1 MCNVNERVLIG
12 MDSNARNI
20 LWDNQVRHSQ
30 YAANHRMGDLLV
42 DIFQECQLLVLND
55 GTSTFHSSCSSSA
68 LDVTA
73 CKVDNCTSW
82 KVIDDDIRSDHSA
95 IIIQIG
101 KEELRQKLVV
111 ADWKNMDW
119 NEYEKQS
126 ESALADLVTKWTDN
140 DVDCKEMNQQIT
152 EVLVGLNEKLVPVKV
167 VCKQSKPW
175 FTGELSDQLKKQ
187 KQTKKKCRRRST
199 PRNYAE
205 YYEVLRKTEE
215 MIEEANQQWWEKEV
229 SKLKTASQ
237 ADKWKINNRSITNS
251 DTRME
256 IQPVTID

>member
-1 MCNVNERVLIG
+1 
-12 MDSNARNI
+12 MDR
-20 LWDNQVRHSQ
+20 
-30 YAANHRMGDLLV
+30 
-42 DIFQECQLLVLND
+42 
-55 GTSTFHSSCSSSA
+55 
-68 LDVTA
+68 
-73 CKVDNCTSW
+73 
-82 KVIDDDIRSDHSA
+82 
-95 IIIQIG
+95 
-101 KEELRQKLVV
+101 
-111 ADWKNMDW
+111 

-126 ESALADLVTKWTDN
+126 ESALADLVTKWTEN

-152 EVLVGLNEKLVPVKV
+152 EVLVGLYEKLVPVKV
-167 VCKQSKPW
+167 VW

-237 ADKWKINNRSITNS
+237 ADKWKINNHITNS

>member
-1 MCNVNERVLIG
+1 MGQSCRAQSVCSKPQN
-12 MDSNARNI
+12 
-20 LWDNQVRHSQ
+20 
-30 YAANHRMGDLLV
+30 GDLLV
-42 DIFQECQLLVLND
+42 DIFQECQLIVLND
-55 GTSTFHSSCSSSA
+55 GTSTFHNSSSSSA
-68 LDVTA
+68 LDITA
-73 CKVDNCTSW
+73 CKVDKPTSW

-95 IIIQIG
+95 IITQIG
-101 KEELRQKLVV
+101 EEELRQKQVL

-126 ESALADLVTKWTDN
+126 ESALADLVTKWTEN

-152 EVLVGLNEKLVPVKV
+152 EVLVGLYEKLVPVKV
-167 VCKQSKPW
+167 VW

-237 ADKWKINNRSITNS
+237 ADKWKINNRITNS